1 MADNTTLNTMSG
13 GDTIATDDIAA
24 LSAKVQRIKLG
35 FGTDGSWTEVSSSN
49 GLPVD
54 SELAAA
60 VAAADNMSNPTTAPV
75 IAHLAAYNATTHERL
90 RVVAGDA
97 QAGTGMLAI
106 VPMLY
111 NGSTYDRL
119 RGNTAGLY
127 TQGTIAH
134 DAVDSGNPHKMGGK
148 AVAHGSNPTAVAAAD
163 RTDWY
168 FNRHGIPFVIG
179 GHPNIVTIEAAYT
192 AAQTDTAIV
201 TIATGLKIVVTSLLT
216 RADNANTVDVG
227 FRVGFGTANT
237 PTTTGVVDSH
247 PGVAAGSGTGVGD
260 GSGIVGIGADNE
272 DLRIT
277 SEAPTTGSFR
287 VVAKYYTIES

>member
-35 FGTDGSWTEVSSSN
+35 FGTDGNWTEVSSSN

-75 IAHLAAYNATTHERL
+75 IAHLAAYNGTTHERL

-97 QAGTGMLAI
+97 QAGTGMLAN

-111 NGSTYDRL
+111 NGSTYDRI
-119 RGNTAGLY
+119 RGNTSGQY
-127 TQGTIAH
+127 VHGNVAH
-134 DAVDSGNPHKMGGK
+134 DAADAGNPNKIGGK
-148 AVAHGSNPTAVAAAD
+148 AVAHSANPTAVAAAD

-168 FNRHGIPFVIG
+168 FNRAGIPFIIG

-216 RADNANTVDVG
+216 RCDNANTVDVG

-247 PGVAAGSGTGVGD
+247 PGVAPGSGTNVGD

-272 DLRIT
+272 DLRVT
-277 SEAPTTGSFR
+277 SEVPTTGSFR